1 MRRVIDPRRPLGS
14 VPIEDIEFD
23 VKSLEAIPA
32 IPIGLQAIYKDEATR
47 EDLFRLLSP
56 RVLPD
61 RRRDTGC
68 PGMDLW
74 ATFVMGVLNRA

>member
-1 MRRVIDPRRPLGS
+1 MRRGVDLRRPLGS
-14 VPIEDIEFD
+14 VPIKDIEFD
-23 VKSLEAIPA
+23 VKSRDAIPA
-32 IPIGLQAIYKDEATR
+32 IPISLQAIYKDEATR
-47 EDLFRLLSP
+47 EDLFRLLAP

-74 ATFVMGVLNRA
+74 ATLVMGVLNRA